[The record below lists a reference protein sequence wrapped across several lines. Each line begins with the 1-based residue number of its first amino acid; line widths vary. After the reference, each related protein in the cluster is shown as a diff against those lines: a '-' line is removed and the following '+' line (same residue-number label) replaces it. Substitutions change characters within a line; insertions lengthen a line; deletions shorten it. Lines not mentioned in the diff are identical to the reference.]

1 MRNAPFIHAPCA
13 TRAHAEPHADSPIR
27 RRTADDHLDA
37 KSPKVTYA
45 RLVDG
50 PPRRPERPP
59 RPERPERPAARLR
72 VAGGELK

>member
-1 MRNAPFIHAPCA
+1 MRIAQFV
-13 TRAHAEPHADSPIR
+13 
-27 RRTADDHLDA
+27 ADDHLDA

-72 VAGGELK
+72 VAGELK

>member
-1 MRNAPFIHAPCA
+1 MLRFFMHPA
-13 TRAHAEPHADSPIR
+13 PHAHTRSPMRIAQFVAR
-27 RRTADDHLDA
+27 PDDHLDA

-72 VAGGELK
+72 VAGELK